1 MSLLFPGKIQF
12 EVNPLDVGIT
22 QMLFQLTRDC
32 TECQNTKSGRE
43 LFSYSFQS
51 KDPSRNI
58 AVIDLH
64 CFLKGNGITDR
75 RWCIEIVCRDRHDRL
90 KKERPFEGTDQ
101 ELTLYLKTQHA
112 FIVAKKLALSFK

>member
-22 QMLFQLTRDC
+22 QMLFQLTQDY
-32 TECQNTKSGRE
+32 TECQKTKSGRE

-64 CFLKGNGITDR
+64 CFLKGNGITDK
-75 RWCIEIVCRDRHDRL
+75 RWCIEIVCRDRHGRL

-112 FIVAKKLALSFK
+112 FIVAKKLALSFN

>member
-12 EVNPLDVGIT
+12 EVNPLDIGIT
-22 QMLFQLTRDC
+22 QMLFLLTRDY

-51 KDPSRNI
+51 KDPTRNI
-58 AVIDLH
+58 AEIDLH
-64 CFLKGNGITDR
+64 CFLKGNGITDK

-112 FIVAKKLALSFK
+112 FIVAKKLALSFN